1 MPREWRVTFEGEE
14 PGSADDFVLTFID
27 IRDIIGSYIGV
38 KEKVMQ
44 ILAELIE
51 KHDNYHAIGNIKDIG
66 VPEGEEIE
74 LESTWA
80 LLGID
85 KNELR
90 FGFLFITTE
99 QGIMLIGIWPG
110 AYAEAVREND
120 RLLGGVIAAMLDRP
134 DNWRRV
140 DVILPIKT

>member
-1 MPREWRVTFEGEE
+1 MPREWCVTFEGEE
-14 PGSADDFVLTFID
+14 PGLADDFVLTFID
-27 IRDIIGSYIGV
+27 IRDIIGGYIGV

-90 FGFLFITTE
+90 FGCLFITTE
-99 QGIMLIGIWPG
+99 QGIVLIGIWPR